1 MELPLALA
9 TGLAS
14 RPKARPA
21 ALKTYRIHIKDLML
35 MVRIGVY
42 DYEKLAPQRVRVT
55 VAMDVVQ
62 GVTPFDDNIDN
73 VVSYDVIVDGI
84 KALAARGH
92 INLVETFADGIADIC
107 LADTR
112 VQRVRLVVE
121 KLDVFPDTD
130 GVGVEIERQQPGL

>member
-14 RPKARPA
+14 RSRARPVP
-21 ALKTYRIHIKDLML
+21 KTYRIHIKDLML

-42 DYEKLAPQRVRVT
+42 DYEKQAPQRVRVN
-55 VAMDVVQ
+55 VAMDVLQ

-92 INLVETFADGIADIC
+92 INLVETFADGIADLC
-107 LADTR
+107 LVDP
-112 VQRVRLVVE
+112 RVRTVRLTVE
-121 KLDVFPDTD
+121 KLDVFPETD
-130 GVGVEIERQQPGL
+130 GVGVEIERHQPDL

>member
-1 MELPLALA
+1 M
-9 TGLAS
+9 AS
-14 RPKARPA
+14 RSRTRPVP
-21 ALKTYRIHIKDLML
+21 KTYRIHIKDLML

-42 DYEKLAPQRVRVT
+42 DYEKQAPQRVRVN

-92 INLVETFADGIADIC
+92 INLVETFADGIAELC
-107 LADTR
+107 LVDS
-112 VQRVRLVVE
+112 RVRTVRLTVE
-121 KLDVFPDTD
+121 KLDVFPETD
-130 GVGVEIERQQPGL
+130 GVGVEIERHQPDL

>member
-1 MELPLALA
+1 MDLPLALA
-9 TGLAS
+9 TGLAA
-14 RPKARPA
+14 RPKTRAA

-42 DYEKLAPQRVRVT
+42 DYEKVAPQRVRVN

-92 INLVETFADGIADIC
+92 INLVETFADGIADLC
-107 LADTR
+107 LVDPR
-112 VQRVRLVVE
+112 VRRVRLTVE

-130 GVGVEIERQQPGL
+130 GVGVEIERQQPDA